1 MRLLLVLLAFL
12 ISTQLLAETRSA
24 TICYFS
30 LNNPKEYRD
39 MNKLAQ
45 ELNKKTGQNITVKEY
60 MTNNAD
66 PEIAFQKMVDSNANC
81 DGLVISGHHTGAFGG
96 ERADGTLKIDFLEKI
111 SCDPKRKNWFKKV
124 KALWLQ
130 GCRTLGVGVIAP
142 EEVGD
147 EQFSADFHTSRVNL
161 VREDDSLE
169 QAFSEMNH
177 EFTNTLSQDNPLSA
191 RYLRVFPRATVFGW
205 TRSAPGEKSHSER
218 SLLYHIAHMANI
230 NDYLGRDVMIDP
242 YKDFSDKDA
251 IELADSVL
259 DILQKPDWNHCEAT
273 SIKAWKNHGTLI
285 KNKGY
290 GFNNPDLNA
299 YKSFEST
306 NDSTMVKAKELG
318 CKLKFPKNQAE
329 RIQVLQ
335 DILTDRKLI
344 AANFSSIIELSSDPQ
359 AVSVMKHSS
368 LLQAFVGDKSLS
380 KQSGLFAKIDY
391 YTFYKKVFAKKSID
405 IENTIKSQSYRVLLE
420 AYPSDQ
426 ESNSFLDLRDMKA
439 TLTSSI
445 AKNNFADKEFILKLI
460 NSGSM
465 GKKMAEVIYN
475 KSKDPQI
482 KSLRSLIRQ

>member
-1 MRLLLVLLAFL
+1 MRFLLVFLAFL
-12 ISTQLLAETRSA
+12 ISNQLLAETRSA

-45 ELNKKTGQNITVKEY
+45 ELNNKTGQKITVKEY
-60 MTNNAD
+60 MTENSD
-66 PEIAFQKMVDSNANC
+66 PEVAFQKMVNSQANC

-96 ERADGTLKIDFLEKI
+96 KRADGTLKIDFLEKI
-111 SCDPKRKNWFKKV
+111 SCDPKHKEWFKKV

-142 EEVGD
+142 EEVGN

-161 VREDDSLE
+161 VREDDGLE
-169 QAFSEMNH
+169 QAFDEMNH

-205 TRSAPGEKSHSER
+205 TRSAPGEESHSER

-242 YKDFSDKDA
+242 YKDFSSKDA
-251 IELADSVL
+251 IELVDSAL
-259 DILQKPDWNHCEAT
+259 DMLQKPDWNHCEAT
-273 SIKAWKNHGTLI
+273 SIKAWKNHGTPI

-290 GFNNPDLNA
+290 GYNNPDLNA
-299 YKSFEST
+299 LKSFEST
-306 NDSTMVKAKELG
+306 NDPTMVKAKELG

-344 AANFSSIIELSSDPQ
+344 AANFSSIIELSSNPQ
-359 AVSVMKHSS
+359 AVEVMKHSA
-368 LLQAFVGDKSLS
+368 LLQSFVGDKSMS

-391 YTFYKKVFAKKSID
+391 YTFYKNVFSQKSPD
-405 IENTIKSQSYRVLLE
+405 IESSIKSESYKVLLE
-420 AYPSDQ
+420 TYPPNP
-426 ESNSFLDLRDMKA
+426 ESVAFLDLRDYKA
-439 TLTSSI
+439 TLTSAI
-445 AKNNFADKEFILKLI
+445 AKNNFADKEFMIKLSKSGPMGRSMLK
-460 NSGSM
+460 
-465 GKKMAEVIYN
+465 VIYN

-482 KSLRSLIRQ
+482 KSLRYLTQ

>member
-1 MRLLLVLLAFL
+1 M
-12 ISTQLLAETRSA
+12 S
-24 TICYFS
+24 
-30 LNNPKEYRD
+30 
-39 MNKLAQ
+39 KLAQ
-45 ELNKKTGQNITVKEY
+45 SLNQKTGQNITVKEY
-60 MTNNAD
+60 MSDDAD
-66 PEIAFQKMVDSNANC
+66 PEVAFQKMVDANANC

-96 ERADGTLKIDFLEKI
+96 KRADGTLKIDFLEKI
-111 SCDPKRKNWFKKV
+111 SCDPKRKDWFKKI

-161 VREDDSLE
+161 VRDEDSLE

-205 TRSAPGEKSHSER
+205 TRSAPGEGSHSEK
-218 SLLYHIAHMANI
+218 SLLYHIAHMANV

-242 YKDFSDKDA
+242 YKNLTDKDA
-251 IELADSVL
+251 LELVDSVL

-273 SIKAWKNHGTLI
+273 SIKAWKNHGTPI

-299 YKSFEST
+299 LKSFEST
-306 NDSTMVKAKELG
+306 NDPTMVKAKELG

-329 RIQVLQ
+329 RLQVLNE
-335 DILTDRKLI
+335 ILADRKLI

-359 AVSVMKHSS
+359 AVEVMRHNA
-368 LLQAFVGDKSLS
+368 LLQSFAGDKSMS

-391 YTFYKKVFAKKSID
+391 YTFYKKVFGKRSSD
-405 IENTIKSQSYRVLLE
+405 IESLIKTESYKVLLE
-420 AYPSDQ
+420 PYPADP
-426 ESNSFLDLRDMKA
+426 ESVSFLDSRDYKA
-439 TLTSSI
+439 TLTSAI
-445 AKNNFADKEFILKLI
+445 AKNNFADQEFMKRLANNGTK
-460 NSGSM
+460 M
-465 GKKMAEVIYN
+465 GMDMFKAIYY

-482 KSLRSLIRQ
+482 KSLHDLIHY